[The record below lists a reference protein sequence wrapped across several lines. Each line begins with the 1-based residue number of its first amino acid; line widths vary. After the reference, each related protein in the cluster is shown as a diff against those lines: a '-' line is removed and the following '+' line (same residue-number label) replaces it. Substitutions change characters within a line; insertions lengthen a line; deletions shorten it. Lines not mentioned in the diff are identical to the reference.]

1 MRAAIAEAEVGDDVL
16 DGDPTTRRL
25 ESDVARLLGH
35 EAALFFPTGTQ
46 ANQVA
51 VRLLSEQ
58 GTEIIVEEWAHLND
72 YEEAASAALWG
83 VQLRTVRAPD
93 GVMTAELVQ
102 ERIRQG
108 RYYPRTAA
116 IVVENTHNAAGGKVT
131 GIETMAA
138 LRQLADAHDLPLH
151 VDGARLWNA
160 AEALGCPPETLAAF
174 GTTVMVSFSKGLGC
188 PAGACLAGPKTL
200 LERGVAIRRQLG
212 GGMRQSG
219 FLAAACLFA
228 LEHNLARLGED
239 HARAQLAARLLAGH
253 VEVTPVPPDTNIVML
268 NLKTLEAD
276 AAARRLADAGVKVS
290 VYGPRRLRF
299 VTHLCVSE
307 EDVREAAT
315 TIDHVL
321 GEGDS

>member
-58 GTEIIVEEWAHLND
+58 GTEIIVEEWAHLTD

-93 GVMTAELVQ
+93 GVMTPELVQ

-160 AEALGCPPETLAAF
+160 AEALGCPPETLAALVGAGRQEHDRQEPTRPDAHDGDIVGIDQDCVSTHIASGQGDGVRGSDQRTF
-174 GTTVMVSFSKGLGC
+174 GNVDR
-188 PAGACLAGPKTL
+188 AGVLT
-200 LERGVAIRRQLG
+200 ERGPQAH
-212 GGMRQSG
+212 
-219 FLAAACLFA
+219 FA
-228 LEHNLARLGED
+228 R
-239 HARAQLAARLLAGH
+239 
-253 VEVTPVPPDTNIVML
+253 
-268 NLKTLEAD
+268 
-276 AAARRLADAGVKVS
+276 
-290 VYGPRRLRF
+290 
-299 VTHLCVSE
+299 
-307 EDVREAAT
+307 
-315 TIDHVL
+315 
-321 GEGDS
+321 